1 MDVVTSPENLTINDI
16 PIESFIYDPSTSP
29 KHVRFTLSTDGVVK
43 FTFNAVTNESGS
55 EGGSSGGPS
64 YAFSKRLRIQV
75 TNKGEPVT
83 QCNVTVYSAESSYY
97 IFTDPLGRATFR
109 LKQGYY
115 KVLTHSDIL
124 GDRHRT
130 IDLKDN
136 YDLTIEYTDAD
147 ESTGGPLSI
156 LPQWDL
162 TSEQGI
168 LFIAIP
174 IGAVVLYAGSIA
186 LRSKRK

>member
-1 MDVVTSPENLTINDI
+1 L
-16 PIESFIYDPSTSP
+16 F
-29 KHVRFTLSTDGVVK
+29 
-43 FTFNAVTNESGS
+43 
-55 EGGSSGGPS
+55 
-64 YAFSKRLRIQV
+64 
-75 TNKGEPVT
+75 TNKLLLARAKTDNLQIINPIARAQNTPAQNSFKTRRKRHPSSSVSP
-83 QCNVTVYSAESSYY
+83 QFSARAHD
-97 IFTDPLGRATFR
+97 TLGN
-109 LKQGYY
+109 
-115 KVLTHSDIL
+115 
-124 GDRHRT
+124 RHRT
-130 IDLKDN
+130 VNLDSN

-186 LRSKRK
+186 LRSKRKWKYSYL